1 MEEPAK
7 SDPATARPG
16 VVGKGPA
23 SSLPETMRFV
33 YLVFLPVAGL
43 VAAVSGGAEI
53 GRGWGFGIAIGL
65 FLYHYLTWALF
76 ETEREWIKGSA
87 GGMDWRRWAWVLPP
101 LIVLAL
107 SKGDPRHWLI
117 EQTLLEAGAFVAAM
131 GALAMVKCAGE
142 GREAP
147 WLLALAVFVLP
158 SVALLVKL
166 GMIWL
171 ERRDG
176 DFGWEGWA
184 FLGAWAMGVAAQYRR
199 LGPFVTGRDQLME
212 PLTTPGRCALAV
224 VWLFVL
230 LIGGI
235 VVGG

>member
-1 MEEPAK
+1 MEEPPR
-7 SDPATARPG
+7 SDPTAALPREPG
-16 VVGKGPA
+16 PGSA
-23 SSLPETMRFV
+23 SALPETARFL

-43 VAAVSGGAEI
+43 VAAVSVGAEI

-76 ETEREWIKGSA
+76 ETEREWIRSAA
-87 GGMDWRRWAWVLPP
+87 GGTSWRRWTWVLPP

-107 SKGDPRHWLI
+107 LRGDPGQWLI

-131 GALAMVKCAGE
+131 GALAMVKCADE
-142 GREAP
+142 GKEAP

-171 ERRDG
+171 ERREG
-176 DFGWEGWA
+176 EFGGEGWV
-184 FLGAWAMGVAAQYRR
+184 FLGAWMMCVVAQYRR

-212 PLTTPGRCALAV
+212 PLTTPGRCTLAV
-224 VWLFVL
+224 VWLFAL